1 MLDQGGDEGDDDEE
15 EEVEDIGPKDATE
28 FNIVDTPGDGINS
41 PL

>member
-1 MLDQGGDEGDDDEE
+1 MLDQGGDEGGDEE
-15 EEVEDIGPKDATE
+15 EEAEDIGPQDEAE